1 MTSPHS
7 VGSTINVNGLPLSD
21 TLQAFVEQVVV
32 DDDLHNP
39 SMFAITLLDPEHDI
53 VKRTALE
60 PGAEVEITVEVRG
73 SDDAQPL
80 LLGHVVTIECDYDE
94 IGSRVVV
101 RGYDETHRLQS
112 GRTTQVFRNVTDD
125 DIFKQVV
132 QQAGLTLGRVD
143 PATEVHEHV
152 SQANETAWDFLIS
165 RARALGRDLVVAGK
179 EVILREPSTADDAP
193 SEAGAGADAESID
206 PRNLVYGMN
215 LVAFHGRISSA
226 QQVGRIEVRGYDEDR
241 KEAVVGTAQPGT
253 VASVLTAGDPMKLGT
268 IFGEPSFVHVT
279 KAKTAREAEDTAKAI
294 AERIG
299 SAAAEVD
306 GTARGHVALRAGVAV
321 RVSRVSEQ
329 FNGTYVLSKVRHV
342 LDRHGYRTHFTISG
356 RHDRSLLGLVSNGTS
371 ARSNGSGGGQ
381 TGGAPHRTMNTLV
394 RGIVSEIVDPLS
406 LGRLKVRFPWLH
418 DDFSSHWA
426 PVLQLGAGPESGTF
440 FLPAVDDE
448 VLVGFEHGSIDRPF
462 VLGGLFN
469 SIDKPPTYEQFLDN
483 GRVTG
488 RTITSR
494 KGHEI
499 AFLDKDDNSG
509 ITIQVV
515 SDSKLP
521 VVSIGFNAT
530 DQKLVVQSEG
540 NVDVEAQGEINLKA
554 PNITVQAQSKLVLKG
569 GMVEIN

>member
-7 VGSTINVNGLPLSD
+7 VGSSIKVQGSPLSD
-21 TLQAFVEQVVV
+21 ALQAFVEQVVV

-53 VKRTALE
+53 VSRTALE
-60 PGAEVEITVEVRG
+60 PGAEIEITVEVRG

-80 LLGHVVTIECDYDE
+80 LQGHVVTIECDYDE
-94 IGSRVVV
+94 VGSRVVV
-101 RGYDETHRLQS
+101 RGYDETHRLHA
-112 GRTTQVFRNVTDD
+112 GRNTQVFRNVTDG

-132 QQAGLTLGRVD
+132 QQAGLTVGRVD
-143 PATEVHEHV
+143 PVTEVHEHV
-152 SQANETAWDFLIS
+152 TQANQTGWDFLIS
-165 RARALGRDLVVAGK
+165 RARSLGRDLVVAGREITLK
-179 EVILREPSTADDAP
+179 EPSTADDAP

-253 VASVLTAGDPMKLGT
+253 VASALPAGDPMKLGT

-299 SAAAEVD
+299 SAAAEVE

-342 LDRHGYRTHFTISG
+342 LDRHGYRTHFTVSG
-356 RHDRSLLGLVSNGTS
+356 RHDRSLLGLVSNAVS
-371 ARSNGSGGGQ
+371 SNGNGNGGGQ
-381 TGGAPHRTMNTLV
+381 IAGAPHRTMNTLV
-394 RGIVSEIVDPLS
+394 RGIVSEILDPDQ
-406 LGRLKVRFPWLH
+406 LGRVKVKLPWLH

-440 FLPAVDDE
+440 FLPAVNDE
-448 VLVGFEHGSIDRPF
+448 VLVGFEHGNIDRPF

-469 SIDKPPTYEQFLDN
+469 SIDKPPEYGHFLDD
-483 GRVTG
+483 GKVTG
-488 RTITSR
+488 KSITSR
-494 KGHEI
+494 KGHEL
-499 AFLDKDDNSG
+499 AFLDGDDNSG
-509 ITIQVV
+509 LTIMVV
-515 SDSKLP
+515 NGSKSP
-521 VVSIGFNAT
+521 VVSLGFNAT
-530 DQKLVVQSEG
+530 DQKLVIQSEG
-540 NVDVEAQGEINLKA
+540 NVDVEAQGEINLSANK
-554 PNITVQAQSKLVLKG
+554 ITVDAKSKLVLKG